1 MEGLIVGLAG
11 VLIWTSE
18 QRFPAMRE
26 FYVETLGLRPRSDRT
41 HFVNFQLANLQLGA
55 ARLTVAVHEKV
66 EGISKDPL
74 RTMVNLAVVD
84 IDLAHQRLLAAGVPC
99 LRAPSEEHWGGRV
112 ATYSDPDG
120 NTIQLM
126 TGTSD

>member
-55 ARLTVAVHEKV
+55 ARLTVAVHETV